1 MSAAIPPRPAG
12 PVPQDVKLR
21 TREAQAQA
29 VIAQGER
36 AEDPVAT
43 GPYARVLN
51 RARELRRLE
60 IEARLDPANALRGG
74 VIGPSADPSGAN
86 RLPGPAMTPEENAR
100 RNAASQGHAA
110 AGIARV
116 GAEAAL
122 AYGTGGMSLLPRT
135 AATMAGEAVI
145 EPLYG
150 MATRPPGERLEH
162 VVEDVAVG
170 AAVGATSELL
180 LAGLG
185 GAARGT
191 ARLGARVVRG
201 AVSPRAKDLERQYV
215 LHATRQ
221 AGGQP
226 PASLVTESP
235 FLTTTERFV
244 EQSFGGAPLRELR
257 ERNIETM
264 RSRLLEIVEQTPSP
278 QGYDL
283 DAFLQETLDGRLD
296 AARGYAAAY
305 YKTTFDTAAGGGVPG
320 ATRFRPK
327 VPSDLAREQLMDARL
342 GFASLQD
349 DTYKNVL
356 TEMMAT
362 KGGVTFERMQRW
374 RSQLFAYSQMFD
386 PSGQVKKEAQAQAA
400 KMAHQLTVNMGNA
413 AKAMGKGKEWDAAN
427 QIWAD
432 EVRGLY
438 TTQMLRRIAKDEP
451 TKVSRA
457 LLRSGTG
464 REVEALRR
472 ALGINPDGSF
482 RAIAP
487 ALTPEAKLAA
497 KQAENDAKEAW
508 RRVQGAHLWNAVI
521 DSSKSTVDYAAT
533 LASGAPVRELTPSG
547 DALYAAL
554 MSRGDPKGEFVRAL
568 YNTPAAAKSFANVAK
583 LADTLR
589 FYQATPEGGGIAMRV
604 IETGALISIPVGAV
618 GGFVFGGQDAA
629 SVAAGAA
636 PGVTLALGERM
647 MASLMANPRFVS
659 ALENAI
665 RPTPGGRAAQRA
677 ALLVAIEVLRDSSVS
692 DEVRAQA
699 DRAVSAFSSAIG
711 MSPEA
716 VRKAAT
722 GDAAAFVNRAK
733 PTVVDRADV
742 GGVR

>member
-1 MSAAIPPRPAG
+1 MSAAIPPVRPTG
-12 PVPQDVKLR
+12 VQPVPQDTKLR

-36 AEDPVAT
+36 AEDAAAT

-51 RARELRRLE
+51 RAREIRRIEMERRLSPDANAEALVRPSPYEGQIDPNLGRDRTPFTPEQREQNLRRLG
-60 IEARLDPANALRGG
+60 AGAL
-74 VIGPSADPSGAN
+74 
-86 RLPGPAMTPEENAR
+86 
-100 RNAASQGHAA
+100 
-110 AGIARV
+110 RV
-116 GAEAAL
+116 GAEAGL
-122 AYGTGGMSLLPRT
+122 AYGTGGLSLGPRVLAT
-135 AATMAGEAVI
+135 AAGEAVI

-150 MATRPPGERLEH
+150 AATREGATTLEH

-170 AAVGATSELL
+170 ATIGTVSELG

-185 GAARGT
+185 SAARGT
-191 ARLGARVVRG
+191 VRLGTRVVRG
-201 AVSPRAKDLERQYV
+201 AVSARAKDLERRYI
-215 LHATRQ
+215 LAATRE

-235 FLTTTERFV
+235 FLTTTEHYV

-257 ERNIETM
+257 ERNIETV
-264 RSRLLEIVEQTPSP
+264 RGRLLEIVERTPSP
-278 QGYDL
+278 QAYDL

-305 YKTTFDTAAGGGVPG
+305 YKATFDAAAGGGVPG
-320 ATRFRPK
+320 AARFRPK
-327 VPSDLAREQLMDARL
+327 VPSDVAREQLADARL
-342 GFASLQD
+342 GFATLQD

-356 TEMMAT
+356 MEMLST
-362 KGGVTFERMQRW
+362 KSATFERMQRW

-400 KMAHQLTVNMGNA
+400 KMAHRLTVNMGNA
-413 AKAMGKGKEWDAAN
+413 AKAMGKGKEWDTAN
-427 QIWAD
+427 QIWSD

-457 LLRSGTG
+457 LLRNGTG

-472 ALGINPDGSF
+472 ALGINPDGSY
-482 RAIAP
+482 RAIAQ
-487 ALTPEAKLAA
+487 ATTPEGVLAA
-497 KQAENDAKEAW
+497 KKAEIDAKEAW
-508 RRVQGAHLWNAVI
+508 RRVQGAHLWNAVL
-521 DSSKSTVDYAAT
+521 DSSKSTVDYGAT
-533 LASGAPVRELTPSG
+533 LASGAPVRDLTPSG
-547 DALYAAL
+547 DALYSAL
-554 MSRGDPKGEFVRAL
+554 MSRGDAKGEFVRAL
-568 YNTPAAAKSFANVAK
+568 YNTPEAAKAFAQTAK

-589 FYQATPEGGGIAMRV
+589 FYQAVPQGGGIAMRV
-604 IETGALISIPVGAV
+604 IETGALVSIPIGAA
-618 GGFVFGGQDAA
+618 GGFVFGGQDAT

-636 PGVTLALGERM
+636 PGLTLAIGERG

-659 ALENAI
+659 ALENGI
-665 RPTPGGRAAQRA
+665 RTTAGGRAAQRA
-677 ALLVAIEVLRDSSVS
+677 GLLIAIEVLRDSSVS

-699 DRAVSAFSSAIG
+699 DRAVAALSSAVG

-722 GDAAAFVNRAK
+722 GDATAFVNRAK